1 MKNVTKNTHTD
12 EDDESSD
19 ECAFGIQA
27 KVTKIHNKLPYY
39 DITINGKKTKIL
51 IDTGSSINI
60 IDEDTLGK
68 INLKPKLDEPKTKAY
83 AYGQSAKLP
92 IKGTF
97 KATTESKHRITVSE
111 FHVVKR
117 TSRILIRIYNSS
129 RTTNHTENQHGENE
143 PNRRNFGQI

>member
-1 MKNVTKNTHTD
+1 MSQKTRILTKD
-12 EDDESSD
+12 DDESSD

-68 INLKPKLDEPKTKAY
+68 INLKPKLDEPKTKLMLTD
-83 AYGQSAKLP
+83 SRK
-92 IKGTF
+92 
-97 KATTESKHRITVSE
+97 IT
-111 FHVVKR
+111 
-117 TSRILIRIYNSS
+117 N
-129 RTTNHTENQHGENE
+129 
-143 PNRRNFGQI
+143 